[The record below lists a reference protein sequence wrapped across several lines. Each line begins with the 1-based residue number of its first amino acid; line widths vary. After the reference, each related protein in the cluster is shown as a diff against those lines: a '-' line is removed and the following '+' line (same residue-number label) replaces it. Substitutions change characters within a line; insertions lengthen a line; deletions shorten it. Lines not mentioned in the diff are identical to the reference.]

1 MKELR
6 ALVFVVFI
14 FALFSFANI
23 SVKGEMFASPSI
35 TYDNLTGPYSKDPY
49 KDILEISRAYGKLFG
64 VDGCSLAKSMSGVF
78 HVETGGRQNIHR
90 KGSSFAGSFQQGV
103 PFVIDSLKVLGGDLV
118 KMSALVD
125 KGEINREVYRHM
137 LSATRQG
144 QILGPSK
151 GRFHHMYST
160 IIALAQHARIEK
172 ALQSTTNNQ
181 LIRASVHQL
190 FQFAPPKVGRAIN
203 SGTANF
209 TRAKWHNNCGLTN
222 ETIAQAAIKLA
233 NNSCGKRLIQGINK
247 INCETPAGYD
257 IQSGFGEVTISDSD
271 LTSSLPS
278 SELNLQQLQD
288 FGSSGDMRDYAP
300 TVPPNVDEQNLPKDF
315 LERPWWEQ
323 GENNLNLD
331 NEQNNNLFDGSSS
344 SSELFDLTPESNPES
359 DNFDLDTWNADDT
372 NWYDYSSQEDAYT
385 DTNQEYVNDP
395 VGDQQENTYTNQ
407 EYIDG
412 SEDSS
417 QEDTETPEDYTNFE
431 NEQNSNGTVA
441 NYFSP
446 LVSVGRWVS
455 NFVSHTNTNVNKNE
469 NEDEQ
474 DSRVPTETESMH
486 ELLTGIFTGEDSGD
500 QNRQIL
506 TPDAKQEIYLP
517 GFEKDKG
524 FITKQELEQARK
536 LFEQEQQNDMPLPGD
551 SFVQNKGNVQT
562 DNEPEVAN
570 EPWWRRLLSGIYNLL
585 FFWR

>member
-23 SVKGEMFASPSI
+23 SVREGMFASPSI

-103 PFVIDSLKVLGGDLV
+103 PFVLDSLKVLGRDLV

-181 LIRASVHQL
+181 LIRAAVHEL

-203 SGTANF
+203 SGTANV
-209 TRAKWHNNCGLTN
+209 TRAKWHKNCGLTN

-233 NNSCGKRLIQGINK
+233 NNSCGRRLIQGINK

-257 IQSGFGEVTISDSD
+257 TPSGFGDVTIPDSD
-271 LTSSLPS
+271 LAPLPS
-278 SELNLQQLQD
+278 GELNLQQLQD
-288 FGSSGDMRDYAP
+288 FGFPGDMRDYAP
-300 TVPPNVDEQNLPKDF
+300 AIPPNVNPQNLPKDF

-323 GENNLNLD
+323 GESNLNLD
-331 NEQNNNLFDGSSS
+331 NEQNNNNLFDDSSS
-344 SSELFDLTPESNPES
+344 TSELFDLTPESNSES
-359 DNFDLDTWNADDT
+359 DNFNLDTWNADDA
-372 NWYDYSSQEDAYT
+372 NWYEDSSQEDSYT
-385 DTNQEYVNDP
+385 NASQEYVDNSQD
-395 VGDQQENTYTNQ
+395 DQ
-407 EYIDG
+407 
-412 SEDSS
+412 
-417 QEDTETPEDYTNFE
+417 QEDTETPEDYTNLE
-431 NEQNSNGTVA
+431 NEQNSNDSVA

-455 NFVSHTNTNVNKNE
+455 NFVSHTDTNVNKNE
-469 NEDEQ
+469 DEQ
-474 DSRVPTETESMH
+474 DNQVSTETESMH
-486 ELLTGIFTGEDSGD
+486 ELLTGIFTGESDNQGKQSEL
-500 QNRQIL
+500 L
-506 TPDAKQEIYLP
+506 TPDAKPDIYLP
-517 GFEKDKG
+517 GFERDKG

-536 LFEQEQQNDMPLPGD
+536 LFEQEQQNDMPLPGGD
-551 SFVQNKGNVQT
+551 FASETSNTQT
-562 DNEPEVAN
+562 NNEPEVAN
-570 EPWWRRLLSGIYNLL
+570 APWWRRLLSSIYNLL